1 MQVIHACDAQLS
13 FVCKGNFRQ
22 PAVESTKHLEDA
34 AMSSLLKSAV
44 LSLGVLAGTAAVALA
59 QSVSSLPPSNP
70 ATAPT
75 AAAPSQLPA
84 GYEADKSLH
93 PYSSSVGP
101 QIGSHNSG
109 KDVHYE
115 ATEGDNDPSR
125 HPYTSTNF
133 GPRPH

>member
-1 MQVIHACDAQLS
+1 
-13 FVCKGNFRQ
+13 
-22 PAVESTKHLEDA
+22 
-34 AMSSLLKSAV
+34 MSSLLKSAV

-75 AAAPSQLPA
+75 AATPSQLPA

-101 QIGSHNSG
+101 QIGSSSAGNEA
-109 KDVHYE
+109 HYE
-115 ATEGDNDPSR
+115 ATDGDKEPSR
-125 HPYTSTNF
+125 HPYTSNL